1 MQQLRIARGRF
12 QRVPNGMTEVENT
25 AQAGFLFVTGNHVG
39 FDLHSGQNDFLHGL
53 MVAPANLADLT
64 LHKLKK
70 LAVTDDS
77 ALESFKQSGTKF
89 PRVERFQDFR
99 INQHSQ
105 GLMKCANQV
114 FSCTE
119 IDSGFSTDTCVHLRQ
134 QRRGNLHSRNSTH
147 KDGSKET
154 GAVADNASAERHY
167 NGAAVRAGM
176 HHLFRQRFHGC
187 KPFRGLAIVH
197 LQHIVIELGPA
208 QRLLQRVTPMT
219 PHCWRRHNK
228 HSPRLR
234 PQHAPDFAARV
245 AQQSAADDHVI
256 AALTGLNS
264 DFSHLLASTGIITDD
279 RISALNASHFLIDA
293 ALCYHSHSMKKV
305 PDQVDFIVV
314 GAGVA
319 GLRAAIALAEAG
331 KVLVLAKQELSESA
345 TQYAQ
350 GGIAVALSDEDEIS
364 LHLQDTINAGD
375 GIVNVNA
382 ARVLVEEGP
391 ERIQELIDWGTKFDR
406 NGIKLT
412 FAREAAHS
420 RSRVLHANGDSTGRE
435 IGRALYAKT
444 STLKNITVSEFEFT
458 TGLQM
463 DSNGVCGIELISAK
477 GGPHVVRSSA
487 VLLATGGAGQIYSN
501 TTNPAV
507 ATADGIA
514 MAFRAGAE
522 ISDME
527 FVQFHPTAL
536 YIKNTPRFLLS
547 EALRGEGAVLRNS
560 ELLRFMPKYH
570 QMGELA
576 PRDVVARAIAHELEV
591 SRMKDPVVYLDMTHL
606 KEDHIKARFP
616 RIYETC
622 LKYNVDITIDQVP
635 VRPAAHY
642 LMGGVRTDLLGHS
655 SLPGLYA
662 AGEAACT
669 GVHGANRL
677 ASNSLLEGLVFGARA
692 GQTMRKELRA
702 PASKAAGSKTS
713 LTETEAAVSAKDKDA
728 EQLIQ
733 EIQQLMW
740 TKAGIVRSG
749 QTLREAIEQLQ
760 GAAERIPPRTSRR
773 ACETGN
779 IHAAALLIAR
789 SALAREESRGA
800 HYRIDY
806 PAPNDVKFK
815 KHSVINERNVE
826 FE

>member
-1 MQQLRIARGRF
+1 
-12 QRVPNGMTEVENT
+12 
-25 AQAGFLFVTGNHVG
+25 
-39 FDLHSGQNDFLHGL
+39 
-53 MVAPANLADLT
+53 
-64 LHKLKK
+64 
-70 LAVTDDS
+70 
-77 ALESFKQSGTKF
+77 
-89 PRVERFQDFR
+89 
-99 INQHSQ
+99 
-105 GLMKCANQV
+105 
-114 FSCTE
+114 
-119 IDSGFSTDTCVHLRQ
+119 
-134 QRRGNLHSRNSTH
+134 
-147 KDGSKET
+147 
-154 GAVADNASAERHY
+154 
-167 NGAAVRAGM
+167 
-176 HHLFRQRFHGC
+176 
-187 KPFRGLAIVH
+187 
-197 LQHIVIELGPA
+197 
-208 QRLLQRVTPMT
+208 
-219 PHCWRRHNK
+219 
-228 HSPRLR
+228 
-234 PQHAPDFAARV
+234 
-245 AQQSAADDHVI
+245 
-256 AALTGLNS
+256 
-264 DFSHLLASTGIITDD
+264 
-279 RISALNASHFLIDA
+279 
-293 ALCYHSHSMKKV
+293 MKKM

-319 GLRAAIALAEAG
+319 GLRAAIALAAAG
-331 KVLVLAKQELSESA
+331 KVLVLAKQELTESA

-375 GIVNVNA
+375 GIVNADA

-391 ERIQELIDWGTKFDR
+391 ERIQELIEWGTKFDR
-406 NGIKLT
+406 SGVKLT

-420 RSRVLHANGDSTGRE
+420 RSRVLHAHGDSTGRE
-435 IGRALYAKT
+435 IGRALYARA

-458 TGLQM
+458 TGLRM
-463 DSNGVCGIELISAK
+463 DSRGVCGVELISAK
-477 GGPHVVRSSA
+477 GGPHLVRSSA

-507 ATADGIA
+507 ATADGVA
-514 MAFRAGAE
+514 MAYRAGAE

-591 SRMKDPVVYLDMTHL
+591 SRVKDPVVYLDMTHL

-692 GQTMRKELRA
+692 GQAMREELRDPPKA
-702 PASKAAGSKTS
+702 HGSKAS
-713 LTETEAAVSAKDKDA
+713 LTEAGAASPPNDKDA
-728 EQLIQ
+728 EQFIQ
-733 EIQQLMW
+733 EIQHLMW
-740 TKAGIVRSG
+740 SKVGIVRSG
-749 QTLREAIEQLQ
+749 QTLREATQQLQ
-760 GAAERIPPRTSRR
+760 AAAERIPPRTSRR
-773 ACETGN
+773 ACEAGN

-806 PAPNDVKFK
+806 PANNDAKFK
-815 KHSVINERNVE
+815 KHSVMTERNVR